1 MAKAAAKIADKAA
14 ADDQADTPKPPIIS
28 DYGLALSVYVLYLLG
43 FFTGL
48 TAVIGLIIASMQVD
62 RADPVSRSHFRF
74 QIRTFWIGLLFLV
87 VGIIGLHVAIGA
99 VILVWWGVWTLIR
112 CVKGLLALNAG
123 EPIGDP
129 ESWFFG

>member
-1 MAKAAAKIADKAA
+1 MVKAA
-14 ADDQADTPKPPIIS
+14 ADDKAVTARPPMLS

-48 TAVIGLIIASMQVD
+48 TAAIGLIIASMQVD
-62 RADPVSRSHFRF
+62 RVDPVIRSHFRF
-74 QIRTFWIGLLFLV
+74 QIRTFWIGLLFLFAGV
-87 VGIIGLHVAIGA
+87 VTLHVAIGGL
-99 VILVWWGVWTLIR
+99 ILLWWVVWTLIR

>member
-1 MAKAAAKIADKAA
+1 MAKAAEKATDKAA
-14 ADDQADTPKPPIIS
+14 ADDQAVTPRPPMLS

-62 RADPVSRSHFRF
+62 RAEPVSRSHFRF

-87 VGIIGLHVAIGA
+87 AGVVTVHMGIGA

>member
-1 MAKAAAKIADKAA
+1 MAKAAAKA
-14 ADDQADTPKPPIIS
+14 ADERAAVDNADTPRSPMLS
-28 DYGLALSVYVLYLLG
+28 DYSLALAVYVLYLLG

-87 VGIIGLHVAIGA
+87 VGVIGLHVAVGA
-99 VILVWWGVWTLIR
+99 LILLWWGVWTLIR

-123 EPIGDP
+123 EPIADP
-129 ESWFFG
+129 ELWFFG

>member
-1 MAKAAAKIADKAA
+1 MLL
-14 ADDQADTPKPPIIS
+14 P

-62 RADPVSRSHFRF
+62 RAEPVSRSHFRF
-74 QIRTFWIGLLFLV
+74 PDRWTFWIGLLYLV
-87 VGIIGLHVAIGA
+87 VGIITVHIAIGA
-99 VILVWWGVWTLIR
+99 AILLWWCVWTLIR
-112 CVKGLLALNAG
+112 CVKVCWLLNAA

-129 ESWFFG
+129 EFSGFSVEGGW

>member
-1 MAKAAAKIADKAA
+1 MAKAAAKAAANDKAV
-14 ADDQADTPKPPIIS
+14 TPKPPMLS
-28 DYGLALSVYVLYLLG
+28 DYGLALSVYILYLFG

-48 TAVIGLIIASMQVD
+48 TAVIGLIVASMQVD

-74 QIRTFWIGLLFLV
+74 QIRTFWIGLLYVV
-87 VGIIGLHVAIGA
+87 VGVVALHVAIGGLILLWW
-99 VILVWWGVWTLIR
+99 VIWTLIR

-123 EPIGDP
+123 EAIGDP

>member
-1 MAKAAAKIADKAA
+1 MFYICSA
-14 ADDQADTPKPPIIS
+14 S
-28 DYGLALSVYVLYLLG
+28 
-43 FFTGL
+43 FTGL

-62 RADPVSRSHFRF
+62 RAEPVSRSHFRF

-87 VGIIGLHVAIGA
+87 AGVVTVHIGIGA

-129 ESWFFG
+129 KSWFFG